1 MTTDLR
7 GSRRA
12 GFALAPGE
20 VTLDEPA
27 ARELQRLALTV
38 TAAPTQEAERFCR
51 QARGAASRIGG
62 ALASA
67 LDRFGR
73 VGSATGTFL
82 VRGAPV
88 DEAPP
93 TPPDNTRHVGEET
106 GTARLQAVLNH
117 RLGEMV
123 GYEAEGWGRLFQDM
137 VPSRAAAMI
146 QISLSSGVE
155 LELHTEQAFSPLR
168 PDYVSLACLRGD
180 ERARTYVFPAR
191 RLVALLAPEEVR
203 MLRRP
208 LWVTRVDA
216 SFCLSG
222 LASAS
227 GDLRGPMPILTGS
240 PDDPQIVLDQDL
252 MRGTTAPA
260 QRLLERIIALYLR
273 HRSAHVLRPGDVL
286 LLDNLRAVHGRSPF
300 APRYD
305 GRDRFVLRTF
315 VVRDLAGSDHAR
327 PEGGRI
333 IGARFS

>member
-7 GSRRA
+7 GSHRTTAALSPAEIALDARGARR
-12 GFALAPGE
+12 LE
-20 VTLDEPA
+20 
-27 ARELQRLALTV
+27 RLALTM
-38 TAAPTQEAERFCR
+38 TASPSLEPELFCR
-51 QARGAASRIGG
+51 QAREAAAELDGG
-62 ALASA
+62 LAA
-67 LDRFGR
+67 TLDRFGR
-73 VGSATGTFL
+73 FGSATGIL
-82 VRGAPV
+82 VVRGAPIG
-88 DEAPP
+88 EPPP
-93 TPPDNTRHVGEET
+93 TPPDNTEHVGEAT
-106 GTARLQAVLNH
+106 GMARLQAILNH

-123 GYEAEGWGRLFQDM
+123 GYEAEGHGRLFQDM
-137 VPSRAAAMI
+137 VPSRAAAMV

-180 ERARTYVFPAR
+180 DGARTYVFPAR

-222 LASAS
+222 LATAS
-227 GDLRGPMPILTGS
+227 GDLRGPMPILTGR

-252 MRGTTAPA
+252 MSGITAPA
-260 QRLLERIIALYLR
+260 QRLLERIIALYLD

-286 LLDNLRAVHGRSPF
+286 LLDNLRTVHGRSPF
-300 APRYD
+300 RPRFD
-305 GRDRFVLRTF
+305 GSDRFVLRTF
-315 VVRDLAGSDHAR
+315 VVHDLSASDHAR
-327 PEGGRI
+327 PGSGRI